1 MSLFPLSPVL
11 KNMALYGT
19 SIVLMKGVSLFML
32 PYIANHISQYELG
45 RLELLATFA
54 MILSVVLGFSLHEAL
69 YRFAGAEQDPYK
81 KRKITAQIFTLTMIV
96 GAVSLPIIWII
107 SPFFNEF
114 KPEYATTIELEL
126 LLMPL
131 AFEGMIA
138 VVLASLRM
146 QDKAQLFFYLTTGR
160 ALLQAILTVIVLQ
173 QGYGVTAILLA
184 GFISAVIQIIALVY
198 IQMNENL
205 KVENTSYVFNKDIA
219 QLCLP
224 YCFPLM
230 LSGLIAFGLNGF
242 ERWVLAENT
251 SFNDIALYAVALKFS
266 LALTLLMQPFC
277 MWWMPKRF
285 DYLHAKGN
293 KLTAQITESSLVLL
307 CSLTILVSYLAPV
320 LIDWLMPT
328 TYQSAKHIAVALIIV
343 SAIKE
348 LNELINIGVLAK
360 KKTNALLWINGVATI
375 IGVALIVMLTPIYGV
390 SGVLVSLI
398 IAQLLRV
405 IATFILSQRYH
416 NLPYSMGKLVVIF
429 LITTI
434 SIALS
439 LSGYSTLLH
448 LVIAAAST
456 ATLVVFAFQLSL
468 ITFPKK
474 EQTGKTL

>member
-1 MSLFPLSPVL
+1 MSLFPLSPML

-107 SPFFNEF
+107 SPFFSEF

-205 KVENTSYVFNKDIA
+205 KVENTSYVFSKDIA
-219 QLCLP
+219 PLCLP

-230 LSGLIAFGLNGF
+230 LSGLIAFGLNGL

-320 LIDWLMPT
+320 
-328 TYQSAKHIAVALIIV
+328 
-343 SAIKE
+343 
-348 LNELINIGVLAK
+348 
-360 KKTNALLWINGVATI
+360 
-375 IGVALIVMLTPIYGV
+375 
-390 SGVLVSLI
+390 
-398 IAQLLRV
+398 
-405 IATFILSQRYH
+405 
-416 NLPYSMGKLVVIF
+416 
-429 LITTI
+429 
-434 SIALS
+434 
-439 LSGYSTLLH
+439 
-448 LVIAAAST
+448 
-456 ATLVVFAFQLSL
+456 
-468 ITFPKK
+468 
-474 EQTGKTL
+474 